1 MKNLFLT
8 IILSSTCFMMYG
20 QVKGPDKGVKV
31 TNTPTSTESSSV
43 IYKGKEKAVNVM
55 PSKPKPVV
63 SPVGRA
69 VKPGSQGEKVKP
81 TGNSKP
87 SGASSAA
94 PERGQRPQSQMDA
107 ERPTASP
114 ERGQRPQSQMD
125 AERPTASPERGQRPQ
140 SQMDAERPT
149 ASPERGQRPQSQ
161 MDAERPTASPERGQR
176 PQSQMDAERPT
187 ASPERGQRPQS
198 QMDAERPTASP
209 ERGKAPQS
217 QMEKEVPSKVSSKTS
232 AVKTPVGGEGD
243 DAFCNGWRDGYIKE
257 WNAKS
262 NEFVTPK
269 VPPCEENANLEGDKN
284 GYKAGMKRA
293 QLDKK

>member
-31 TNTPTSTESSSV
+31 SSTPTSTESSSV

-94 PERGQRPQSQMDA
+94 PERGQRPQSQMNA
-107 ERPTASP
+107 ERPTS
-114 ERGQRPQSQMD
+114 
-125 AERPTASPERGQRPQ
+125 
-140 SQMDAERPT
+140 
-149 ASPERGQRPQSQ
+149 
-161 MDAERPTASPERGQR
+161 
-176 PQSQMDAERPT
+176 
-187 ASPERGQRPQS
+187 SPERGQRPQS

-269 VPPCEENANLEGDKN
+269 VPPCEENASLEGYKN

>member
-1 MKNLFLT
+1 
-8 IILSSTCFMMYG
+8 MMYG

-107 ERPTASP
+107 ERPTS
-114 ERGQRPQSQMD
+114 
-125 AERPTASPERGQRPQ
+125 
-140 SQMDAERPT
+140 
-149 ASPERGQRPQSQ
+149 
-161 MDAERPTASPERGQR
+161 
-176 PQSQMDAERPT
+176 
-187 ASPERGQRPQS
+187 
-198 QMDAERPTASP
+198 SP

-232 AVKTPVGGEGD
+232 PVKTPVGGEGD
-243 DAFCNGWRDGYIKE
+243 DAYCNGWRDGYIKE

-269 VPPCEENANLEGDKN
+269 VPPCEENASLEGYKN

>member
-107 ERPTASP
+107 ERPTS
-114 ERGQRPQSQMD
+114 
-125 AERPTASPERGQRPQ
+125 
-140 SQMDAERPT
+140 
-149 ASPERGQRPQSQ
+149 
-161 MDAERPTASPERGQR
+161 
-176 PQSQMDAERPT
+176 
-187 ASPERGQRPQS
+187 SPERGQRPQS

-269 VPPCEENANLEGDKN
+269 VPPCEENASLEGYKN

>member
-107 ERPTASP
+107 ERPTS
-114 ERGQRPQSQMD
+114 
-125 AERPTASPERGQRPQ
+125 
-140 SQMDAERPT
+140 
-149 ASPERGQRPQSQ
+149 
-161 MDAERPTASPERGQR
+161 
-176 PQSQMDAERPT
+176 
-187 ASPERGQRPQS
+187 
-198 QMDAERPTASP
+198 SP

-217 QMEKEVPSKVSSKTS
+217 QMEKEVPSKVSSRSTT
-232 AVKTPVGGEGD
+232 VKSPIGGEGD

-269 VPPCEENANLEGDKN
+269 VPPCEENPNAEGYKN

>member
-107 ERPTASP
+107 ERPTSSP
-114 ERGQRPQSQMD
+114 ERGQRPQSQMN
-125 AERPTASPERGQRPQ
+125 AERPTS
-140 SQMDAERPT
+140 
-149 ASPERGQRPQSQ
+149 
-161 MDAERPTASPERGQR
+161 SPERGQR

-217 QMEKEVPSKVSSKTS
+217 QMEKEAPSKVSSRSTT
-232 AVKTPVGGEGD
+232 VKSPIGGEGD
-243 DAFCNGWRDGYIKE
+243 DAYCNGWRDGYIKE

-262 NEFVTPK
+262 NEFITPK
-269 VPPCEENANLEGDKN
+269 VPPCEENPNAEGYKN

>member
-107 ERPTASP
+107 ERPTS
-114 ERGQRPQSQMD
+114 
-125 AERPTASPERGQRPQ
+125 
-140 SQMDAERPT
+140 
-149 ASPERGQRPQSQ
+149 
-161 MDAERPTASPERGQR
+161 
-176 PQSQMDAERPT
+176 
-187 ASPERGQRPQS
+187 SPERGQRPQS

-269 VPPCEENANLEGDKN
+269 VPPCEENANLEGYKN

>member
-81 TGNSKP
+81 TGNTKP

-107 ERPTASP
+107 ERPTSSP
-114 ERGQRPQSQMD
+114 ERGK
-125 AERPTASPERGQRPQ
+125 A
-140 SQMDAERPT
+140 
-149 ASPERGQRPQSQ
+149 
-161 MDAERPTASPERGQR
+161 
-176 PQSQMDAERPT
+176 
-187 ASPERGQRPQS
+187 PQS

-232 AVKTPVGGEGD
+232 PVKTPVGGEGD
-243 DAFCNGWRDGYIKE
+243 DAYCNGWRDGYIKE

-269 VPPCEENANLEGDKN
+269 VPPCEENASLEGYKN

>member
-1 MKNLFLT
+1 
-8 IILSSTCFMMYG
+8 MMYG

-31 TNTPTSTESSSV
+31 SSTPTSTESSSV

-87 SGASSAA
+87 SGPSSAA

-107 ERPTASP
+107 ERPTS
-114 ERGQRPQSQMD
+114 
-125 AERPTASPERGQRPQ
+125 
-140 SQMDAERPT
+140 
-149 ASPERGQRPQSQ
+149 
-161 MDAERPTASPERGQR
+161 
-176 PQSQMDAERPT
+176 
-187 ASPERGQRPQS
+187 
-198 QMDAERPTASP
+198 SP

-232 AVKTPVGGEGD
+232 PVKTPIGGDGD
-243 DAFCNGWRDGYIKE
+243 DAYCNGWRDGYIKE

-269 VPPCEENANLEGDKN
+269 VPPCEENANLEGYKN

>member
-1 MKNLFLT
+1 
-8 IILSSTCFMMYG
+8 MMYG

-107 ERPTASP
+107 ERPTSSP

-161 MDAERPTASPERGQR
+161 MDAERPTASPERGK
-176 PQSQMDAERPT
+176 A
-187 ASPERGQRPQS
+187 PQS

-269 VPPCEENANLEGDKN
+269 VPPCEENANLEGYKN

>member
-107 ERPTASP
+107 ERPTS
-114 ERGQRPQSQMD
+114 
-125 AERPTASPERGQRPQ
+125 
-140 SQMDAERPT
+140 
-149 ASPERGQRPQSQ
+149 
-161 MDAERPTASPERGQR
+161 
-176 PQSQMDAERPT
+176 
-187 ASPERGQRPQS
+187 SPERGQRPQS

-232 AVKTPVGGEGD
+232 PVKTPVGGEGD
-243 DAFCNGWRDGYIKE
+243 DAYCNGWRDGYIKE

-269 VPPCEENANLEGDKN
+269 VPPCEENASLEGYKN

>member
-81 TGNSKP
+81 TGSSKP

-107 ERPTASP
+107 ERPTS
-114 ERGQRPQSQMD
+114 
-125 AERPTASPERGQRPQ
+125 
-140 SQMDAERPT
+140 
-149 ASPERGQRPQSQ
+149 
-161 MDAERPTASPERGQR
+161 
-176 PQSQMDAERPT
+176 
-187 ASPERGQRPQS
+187 
-198 QMDAERPTASP
+198 SP

-232 AVKTPVGGEGD
+232 PVKTPVGGEGD
-243 DAFCNGWRDGYIKE
+243 DAYCNGWRDGYIKE

-269 VPPCEENANLEGDKN
+269 VPPCEENPNLEGYKN

>member
-114 ERGQRPQSQMD
+114 ERG
-125 AERPTASPERGQRPQ
+125 
-140 SQMDAERPT
+140 
-149 ASPERGQRPQSQ
+149 
-161 MDAERPTASPERGQR
+161 
-176 PQSQMDAERPT
+176 
-187 ASPERGQRPQS
+187 
-198 QMDAERPTASP
+198 
-209 ERGKAPQS
+209 KAPQS
-217 QMEKEVPSKVSSKTS
+217 QMEKEVPSKVSSRSTT
-232 AVKTPVGGEGD
+232 VKSPIGGEGD

-269 VPPCEENANLEGDKN
+269 VPPCEENPNAEGYKN

>member
-1 MKNLFLT
+1 
-8 IILSSTCFMMYG
+8 MMYG

-114 ERGQRPQSQMD
+114 ERGQRPQSQMMLRD
-125 AERPTASPERGQRPQ
+125 QLLLLKE
-140 SQMDAERPT
+140 DK
-149 ASPERGQRPQSQ
+149 
-161 MDAERPTASPERGQR
+161 DL
-176 PQSQMDAERPT
+176 
-187 ASPERGQRPQS
+187 
-198 QMDAERPTASP
+198 
-209 ERGKAPQS
+209 KAKWMLRDQLLLL
-217 QMEKEVPSKVSSKTS
+217 KEVKLLKAKWMLRDQLLLLKEVKLLKAKWMLRDQLLLLKEVKLSK
-232 AVKTPVGGEGD
+232 
-243 DAFCNGWRDGYIKE
+243 
-257 WNAKS
+257 
-262 NEFVTPK
+262 
-269 VPPCEENANLEGDKN
+269 
-284 GYKAGMKRA
+284 
-293 QLDKK
+293 

>member
-107 ERPTASP
+107 ERPTSSP
-114 ERGQRPQSQMD
+114 ERGK
-125 AERPTASPERGQRPQ
+125 A
-140 SQMDAERPT
+140 
-149 ASPERGQRPQSQ
+149 
-161 MDAERPTASPERGQR
+161 
-176 PQSQMDAERPT
+176 
-187 ASPERGQRPQS
+187 PQS

-232 AVKTPVGGEGD
+232 PVKTPVGGEGD
-243 DAFCNGWRDGYIKE
+243 DAYCNGWRDGYIKE

-269 VPPCEENANLEGDKN
+269 VPPCEENASLEGYKN

>member
-107 ERPTASP
+107 ERPTSSP
-114 ERGQRPQSQMD
+114 ERGK
-125 AERPTASPERGQRPQ
+125 A
-140 SQMDAERPT
+140 
-149 ASPERGQRPQSQ
+149 
-161 MDAERPTASPERGQR
+161 
-176 PQSQMDAERPT
+176 
-187 ASPERGQRPQS
+187 PQS

-232 AVKTPVGGEGD
+232 PVKTPVGGEGD
-243 DAFCNGWRDGYIKE
+243 DAYCNGWRDGYIKE

-269 VPPCEENANLEGDKN
+269 VPPCEENASLEGYKN

-293 QLDKK
+293 QFDKK

>member
-107 ERPTASP
+107 ERPTSSP

-125 AERPTASPERGQRPQ
+125 AERPTSSPERGK
-140 SQMDAERPT
+140 A
-149 ASPERGQRPQSQ
+149 
-161 MDAERPTASPERGQR
+161 
-176 PQSQMDAERPT
+176 
-187 ASPERGQRPQS
+187 PQS

-232 AVKTPVGGEGD
+232 PVKTPVGGDGD
-243 DAFCNGWRDGYIKE
+243 DAYCNGWRDGYIKE

-269 VPPCEENANLEGDKN
+269 VPPCEENASLEGYKN

>member
-107 ERPTASP
+107 ERPTSSP

-125 AERPTASPERGQRPQ
+125 AERPTSSPERGQRP
-140 SQMDAERPT
+140 
-149 ASPERGQRPQSQ
+149 
-161 MDAERPTASPERGQR
+161 
-176 PQSQMDAERPT
+176 
-187 ASPERGQRPQS
+187 
-198 QMDAERPTASP
+198 
-209 ERGKAPQS
+209 
-217 QMEKEVPSKVSSKTS
+217 
-232 AVKTPVGGEGD
+232 
-243 DAFCNGWRDGYIKE
+243 
-257 WNAKS
+257 
-262 NEFVTPK
+262 
-269 VPPCEENANLEGDKN
+269 
-284 GYKAGMKRA
+284 
-293 QLDKK
+293 

>member
-31 TNTPTSTESSSV
+31 NNTPTSTESSSV

-81 TGNSKP
+81 TGNTKP

-94 PERGQRPQSQMDA
+94 
-107 ERPTASP
+107 
-114 ERGQRPQSQMD
+114 
-125 AERPTASPERGQRPQ
+125 
-140 SQMDAERPT
+140 
-149 ASPERGQRPQSQ
+149 
-161 MDAERPTASPERGQR
+161 PERGQR

-269 VPPCEENANLEGDKN
+269 VPPCEENASLEGYKN

>member
-31 TNTPTSTESSSV
+31 NNTQTSTESSSV

-107 ERPTASP
+107 ERPTS
-114 ERGQRPQSQMD
+114 
-125 AERPTASPERGQRPQ
+125 
-140 SQMDAERPT
+140 
-149 ASPERGQRPQSQ
+149 
-161 MDAERPTASPERGQR
+161 
-176 PQSQMDAERPT
+176 
-187 ASPERGQRPQS
+187 SPERGQRPQS

-217 QMEKEVPSKVSSKTS
+217 QMEKEVPSKVSSKSS

-243 DAFCNGWRDGYIKE
+243 DAYCNGWRDGYIKE

-269 VPPCEENANLEGDKN
+269 VPPCEENANLEGYKN

>member
-55 PSKPKPVV
+55 PSKPKPIV

-94 PERGQRPQSQMDA
+94 
-107 ERPTASP
+107 
-114 ERGQRPQSQMD
+114 
-125 AERPTASPERGQRPQ
+125 
-140 SQMDAERPT
+140 
-149 ASPERGQRPQSQ
+149 
-161 MDAERPTASPERGQR
+161 
-176 PQSQMDAERPT
+176 
-187 ASPERGQRPQS
+187 PERGQRPQS

-269 VPPCEENANLEGDKN
+269 VPPCEENANLEGYKN

>member
-114 ERGQRPQSQMD
+114 ERG
-125 AERPTASPERGQRPQ
+125 
-140 SQMDAERPT
+140 
-149 ASPERGQRPQSQ
+149 
-161 MDAERPTASPERGQR
+161 
-176 PQSQMDAERPT
+176 
-187 ASPERGQRPQS
+187 
-198 QMDAERPTASP
+198 
-209 ERGKAPQS
+209 KAPQS
-217 QMEKEVPSKVSSKTS
+217 QMEKEVPSDEESFPSDEIINGEDLKVKNDISS
-232 AVKTPVGGEGD
+232 V
-243 DAFCNGWRDGYIKE
+243 
-257 WNAKS
+257 
-262 NEFVTPK
+262 
-269 VPPCEENANLEGDKN
+269 
-284 GYKAGMKRA
+284 
-293 QLDKK
+293 

>member
-94 PERGQRPQSQMDA
+94 PDFTG
-107 ERPTASP
+107 T
-114 ERGQRPQSQMD
+114 
-125 AERPTASPERGQRPQ
+125 
-140 SQMDAERPT
+140 
-149 ASPERGQRPQSQ
+149 
-161 MDAERPTASPERGQR
+161 
-176 PQSQMDAERPT
+176 
-187 ASPERGQRPQS
+187 
-198 QMDAERPTASP
+198 
-209 ERGKAPQS
+209 
-217 QMEKEVPSKVSSKTS
+217 VSEWYETLIETINDVS
-232 AVKTPVGGEGD
+232 AQ
-243 DAFCNGWRDGYIKE
+243 IH
-257 WNAKS
+257 
-262 NEFVTPK
+262 
-269 VPPCEENANLEGDKN
+269 L
-284 GYKAGMKRA
+284 
-293 QLDKK
+293 

>member
-1 MKNLFLT
+1 
-8 IILSSTCFMMYG
+8 MMYG

-107 ERPTASP
+107 ERPTS
-114 ERGQRPQSQMD
+114 
-125 AERPTASPERGQRPQ
+125 
-140 SQMDAERPT
+140 
-149 ASPERGQRPQSQ
+149 
-161 MDAERPTASPERGQR
+161 
-176 PQSQMDAERPT
+176 
-187 ASPERGQRPQS
+187 SPERGQRPQS

-232 AVKTPVGGEGD
+232 SVKTPVGGEGD
-243 DAFCNGWRDGYIKE
+243 DAYCNGWRDGYIKE

-269 VPPCEENANLEGDKN
+269 VPPCEENASLEGYKN

>member
-107 ERPTASP
+107 ERPTSSP
-114 ERGQRPQSQMD
+114 ERGK
-125 AERPTASPERGQRPQ
+125 A
-140 SQMDAERPT
+140 
-149 ASPERGQRPQSQ
+149 
-161 MDAERPTASPERGQR
+161 
-176 PQSQMDAERPT
+176 
-187 ASPERGQRPQS
+187 PQS

-232 AVKTPVGGEGD
+232 PVKTPVGGDGD
-243 DAFCNGWRDGYIKE
+243 DAYCNGWRDGYIKE

-269 VPPCEENANLEGDKN
+269 VPPCEENASLEGYKN